1 MVMNVYSEKLV
12 LWSAITYIVLA
23 GLIWY
28 CIKESEVKNLYI
40 FAVTVFGLA
49 VSYSYQAFREHR
61 NLKKKKITTAKP
73 GLIKS
78 FIRFFTSL
86 PELTPDLIGVCL
98 IFNLS
103 IDAWNECAGH
113 YGRYIFFFETVIAA
127 IITIIIYFLKIKLS
141 DLNFQ
146 KGE

>member
-1 MVMNVYSEKLV
+1 MNVYSEKLV

-28 CIKESEVKNLYI
+28 CIKDSEVKNLYI
-40 FAVTVFGLA
+40 SAVTVFGLA

-78 FIRFFTSL
+78 FIRFF
-86 PELTPDLIGVCL
+86 
-98 IFNLS
+98 
-103 IDAWNECAGH
+103 
-113 YGRYIFFFETVIAA
+113 Y
-127 IITIIIYFLKIKLS
+127 KLA
-141 DLNFQ
+141 
-146 KGE
+146 